1 MTRRQLGFLDPTG
14 KRGGADVYVRL
25 LRSVLDTLSEREA
38 GVIMHRFGLLDG
50 RPRTLDEIGRIY
62 GISAARVGSIE
73 STVMSKLRHPSRS
86 DFLRDFLD
94 GEFVEIPGHVRAE
107 LMGALSTEPDPLV
120 HCDRHG
126 WSESGPHVPRC
137 VGCPC
142 VLVVHQYG
150 RLRKYCSDACRQAA
164 YRRRRSSEQGRAV
177 GDGTE
182 PA

>member
-14 KRGGADVYVRL
+14 KRGGADAYVRL
-25 LRSVLDTLSEREA
+25 LRAVLGTLSAREA
-38 GVIMHRFGLLDG
+38 GVITYRFGLLDG

-62 GISAARVGSIE
+62 GIDRTRARFIE
-73 STVMSKLRHPSRS
+73 SKVMSKLRHPSRS
-86 DFLRDFLD
+86 MVLRDFLD
-94 GEFVEIPGHVRAE
+94 GEFVELPEPVRAE
-107 LMGALSTEPDPLV
+107 LLGALNTEPGPLV

-126 WSESGPHVPRC
+126 WSESGPDVSRC

-142 VLVVHQYG
+142 ALAAQQYG
-150 RLRKYCSDACRQAA
+150 RRRKYCSDACRQAA